1 MVPLRS
7 REEIAARLELAAAQ
21 RILLVEAPVELADLL
36 AAAAPPGQ
44 SVREAEARSVR
55 SVKDR
60 FDLVLVWQESRIGAR
75 AILDAAARRLAPGGR
90 LWAVT
95 ALRKVTGPRTPA
107 IHRLD
112 RADLTKALGPRGL
125 ACDREARLS
134 AWHVAYGFAEAE
146 GEGKDRRPPGHST

>member
-1 MVPLRS
+1 VIPLRS
-7 REEIAARLELAAAQ
+7 REEIAARLELAKAASV
-21 RILLVEAPVELADLL
+21 LLVDAPVELADLL
-36 AAAAPPGQ
+36 AAAAPPDQ

-60 FDLVLVWQESRIGAR
+60 FDLILVWQESRVGAR
-75 AILDAAARRLAPGGR
+75 AILDAAVKRLAPGGR

-112 RADLTKALGPRGL
+112 RADLMKALGARGL

-134 AWHVAYGFAEAE
+134 AWHVAYGFAESR
-146 GEGKDRRPPGHST
+146 GDGREGKPGHST